1 MYWNYDQIE
10 RDIRMGF
17 DVRWVNDS
25 YTCLV
30 DNLGKFLVNWEDKN
44 YLPLTA
50 LRLSGFYIKEN

>member
-10 RDIRMGF
+10 RDIRMGV

-30 DNLGKFLVNWEDKN
+30 DNLGQYLVNWENKN

-50 LRLSGFYIKEN
+50 LRLSGFYIKEQ